1 MVRLLKLTSI
11 QPRTGCLKFFR
22 FPNPCRCE
30 PVGASPRGGPAERQR
45 PPTHRLQLVISSM
58 PPGTAE
64 DDWGTPYDEKSVF
77 SRKLFRHFSQP
88 PYSEGVKMN
97 EISNILHNFRK
108 IVEILMNFHQ
118 NQYEKR
124 RI

>member
-1 MVRLLKLTSI
+1 MRYEL
-11 QPRTGCLKFFR
+11 
-22 FPNPCRCE
+22 
-30 PVGASPRGGPAERQR
+30 
-45 PPTHRLQLVISSM
+45 

-64 DDWGTPYDEKSVF
+64 DDWGTPQDEKSVF

-88 PYSEGVKMN
+88 PYSECVKMN

-108 IVEILMNFHQ
+108 VVEIPMNFHQ

-124 RI
+124 RICYEMLIFSKKSANFHPKFCNKNWVSTGAKECTFCRS